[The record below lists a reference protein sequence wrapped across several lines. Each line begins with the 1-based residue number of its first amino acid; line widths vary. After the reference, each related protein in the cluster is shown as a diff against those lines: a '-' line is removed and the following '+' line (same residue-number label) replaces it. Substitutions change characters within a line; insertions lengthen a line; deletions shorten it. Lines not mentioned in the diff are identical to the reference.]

1 VTQLE
6 VFQSEVTRLEAAV
19 LQSEGE
25 VFQSAAYR
33 LETVSR
39 EQENKS

>member
-25 VFQSAAYR
+25 VFQSAVYR
-33 LETVSR
+33 LGTASHG
-39 EQENKS
+39 